1 MNIRRGLY
9 SLAFLFV
16 FFTASLSAESVMSL
30 EEALETAREN
40 SLSLYTAE
48 KNLDSAHRNY
58 ANRGNAFYPSIRAS
72 SSLNRSNSES
82 SASGLIPVSP
92 AGNGIYDQVMQYERE
107 TSPVSLSAGIS
118 ASLTLNPAIG
128 DGIKYLRKALDSA
141 GLDLEEAEKALERD
155 VKVSFYN
162 LLYMD
167 SSIRLTRESMEIL
180 KGEYDLAM
188 ADFRNGRISELEL
201 LNTQVA
207 YKNMEPTLAR
217 QLTSYRELRS
227 QFFLLLGI
235 EGDDSIR
242 FDGSIEVPDKLDA
255 LSFETESLDS
265 HFSVAALD
273 NSIARGQIN
282 LKSLIHEGFYPSLSL
297 SASLSP
303 VVSDPFSGDTWES
316 GFRDPWS
323 DTGSVSLS
331 VSLPLDSWLPGSSVR
346 TSIQEQENNLEVL
359 IKQRAHTLQSVS
371 EETGLLYANLKDSL
385 LNIESLDLNV
395 QVARRAYELT
405 EEGYRRGSIEFL
417 DLKEAENDLNSAR
430 QNLLQE
436 KLSLLTTLFD
446 LEYALGSSIE
456 ELLATTNQE

>member
-1 MNIRRGLY
+1 MNIHRGQY
-9 SLAFLFV
+9 SLTVLFIL
-16 FFTASLSAESVMSL
+16 FTASLSAESVMSL
-30 EEALETAREN
+30 EEALKTAREN
-40 SLSLYTAE
+40 SLRLYTAE
-48 KNLDSAHRNY
+48 KNLDSARRNY
-58 ANRGNAFYPSIRAS
+58 ANRGNVFYPSIRAS

-82 SASGLIPVSP
+82 SVSGLVPVSP
-92 AGNGIYDQVMQYERE
+92 AGNGVYDQVMQYERE

-162 LLYMD
+162 LLYTD
-167 SSIRLTRESMEIL
+167 RSIGLTRESMEIL
-180 KGEYDLAM
+180 KGEYDLALT
-188 ADFRNGRISELEL
+188 DYRNGRISELEL

-207 YKNMEPTLAR
+207 YRNMEPVLAR
-217 QLTSYRELRS
+217 QLTSYREMRS
-227 QFFLLLGI
+227 RFFLLLGI

-242 FDGSIEVPDKLDA
+242 LEGSIEIPEKLDT
-255 LSFETESLDS
+255 LSFKTEILDS

-282 LKSLIHEGFYPSLSL
+282 LESLIHEGFYPSLSL

-303 VVSDPFSGDTWES
+303 VVSDPFSSDTWKS
-316 GFRDPWS
+316 GIRDPWS

-331 VSLPLDSWLPGSSVR
+331 VSLPLDSWLPGSSVQ
-346 TSIQEQENNLEVL
+346 TSIKEQENNLAVL
-359 IKQRAHTLQSVS
+359 IRQRAHTLQSVS
-371 EETGLLYANLKDSL
+371 EETALLYASLEDSL

-395 QVARRAYELT
+395 QVAERAYDLT
-405 EEGYRRGSIEFL
+405 EEGYRKGGIEFL
-417 DLKEAENDLNSAR
+417 DLKEAEKDLNSAR

-446 LEYALGSSIE
+446 LEYALDTSIE
-456 ELLATTNQE
+456 ELLATPNQE